1 MKAIQAL
8 AASSTLLVASFIA
21 HILAGGSSISL
32 HSAGA
37 ILLVIA
43 AITWFLSRATGDPI
57 RIALAIVIA
66 QNCGHFI
73 LGGHARSDS
82 QMVLSHFAAGV
93 LSYHLIRYFDKTLP
107 AIGDFFRSILPPVFH
122 DLAHLFVAPK
132 AHPEFSYRAFTSLF
146 RSITYSLRA
155 PPLY

>member
-21 HILAGGSSISL
+21 HILAGGSTISL

-57 RIALAIVIA
+57 RVALAILAA
-66 QNCGHFI
+66 QNLGHFI
-73 LGGHARSDS
+73 LGGHAPSDS
-82 QMVLSHFAAGV
+82 RMIASHFTAGL

-107 AIGDFFRSILPPVFH
+107 SLGDFFVAILPPVFKN
-122 DLAHLFVAPK
+122 LNHLFEIPS
-132 AHPEFSYRAFTSLF
+132 AHPDFSYRALA
-146 RSITYSLRA
+146 SIFHLISYSLRA
-155 PPLY
+155 PPSH

>member
-57 RIALAIVIA
+57 RIALAILAA
-66 QNCGHFI
+66 QNLGHVI
-73 LGGHARSDS
+73 LGGHPRSDT
-82 QMVLSHFAAGV
+82 QMAFSHLLAGV
-93 LSYHLIRYFDKTLP
+93 LSYHLIRYFDRTLP
-107 AIGDFFRSILPPVFH
+107 TVGDFFRLIVPPVFRT
-122 DLAHLFVAPK
+122 LADLFVAPK
-132 AHPEFSYRAFTSLF
+132 KHPEFSYRALISSFH
-146 RSITYSLRA
+146 SITYSLRA
-155 PPLY
+155 PPFY

>member
-37 ILLVIA
+37 ILLVIT
-43 AITWFLSRATGDPI
+43 AITWFLSRVAGDPI
-57 RIALAIVIA
+57 RVALAILTA
-66 QNCGHFI
+66 QNLGHFI

-82 QMVLSHFAAGV
+82 QMVLSHLVAGV

-107 AIGDFFRSILPPVFH
+107 TIGDFFHAIVPPVFLN
-122 DLAHLFVAPK
+122 LAHLFLAPK
-132 AHPEFSYRAFTSLF
+132 AHPEFSYRALTSLF